1 MAKKMARKGPRRV
14 MKKAADMS
22 SLSRGA
28 KKTTS
33 KRAVKSTGRGGRT
46 MPQTR
51 PRTQPRPKTQQR
63 PKTSSATPSA
73 SKGGTRGKY
82 VYFFGTGKADGNREM
97 KDLLGGKGS
106 GLAEMTNAGLPVP
119 PGFTIS
125 TEACTLYYQ
134 EGRKTPEV
142 VDKQTLET
150 LGKLEQAA
158 GAKLGDVKNPLLV
171 SVRSGAKF
179 SMPGMMDT
187 ILNLG
192 LNDETVEGLKART
205 GNGRFAYDSYRRF
218 IQMYGNVVLEIPKEA
233 FERVL
238 EDVKEGRGAHLDTDL
253 DEEALREVVQRYKD
267 VVTSRAKRKFPQDP
281 LEQLRGAR
289 DAVFRSWNNARAIE
303 YRRIYEIPDS
313 IGTAVNVQMMV
324 FGNMGD
330 RSATGVGFTRNPATG
345 ANEFYGEFL
354 VNAQGE
360 DVVAG
365 IRTPQP
371 ISELEQVLP
380 QAYRELRTITSRL
393 EKHYKDVQDF
403 EFTIQDDK
411 LYMLQTRNGKR
422 TGYAAVLIATD
433 LVDEKLIT
441 PREAVLQVDPESV
454 SQLLAPVFEPKAW
467 KGLAVATKGLPASP
481 GAASGQAVFTA
492 DAAVEWTRQ
501 GKQVILVRKETVP
514 DDIHGMFVAQGI
526 LTATGGMTSHAA
538 VVGRQMGK
546 PSIVGAGA
554 LEIAEAARSFLVNG
568 QTIKEGDYVSFDGL
582 TGEVKIGQVA
592 TKPSEILQVVA
603 GEMKAQDSDVY
614 QRFERLLSWADEF
627 RRLGI
632 RANADQPDQA
642 EVAYAF
648 GARGIGLCR
657 TEHMFFGEG
666 RIPIVQRMILAD
678 NESDR
683 RKAVMELLPLQRGD
697 FYGVFKAMHG
707 NPVTIRTI
715 DPPLHEFL
723 PKREELMVE
732 LARMEV
738 QGKAGKELEEKRA
751 LLRRVEQL
759 HEFNPMLGHRGVRLG
774 ITYPEIT
781 EMQTRAIIEAACQLA
796 KEGTTVVPE
805 IMIPLVG
812 HVKELKDQKTVVDRV
827 AEEVMKEQGVRVKYL
842 VGTMIEVP
850 RGAITAD
857 EIALEAQ
864 FFSFGTNDLTQL
876 TFGFS
881 RDDIGKFLGAYQDK
895 KILDKDPFATIDTVG
910 VGQLVSMAVEK
921 GRSARL
927 DLKLGICGEHGGDP
941 SSIHFFEKAGLD
953 YVSASPYRIPVA
965 RLAAAQAALQ
975 VKVGD

>member
-1 MAKKMARKGPRRV
+1 MAKKVAVKD
-14 MKKAADMS
+14 KSKSKSKAKRAAKS
-22 SLSRGA
+22 GA
-28 KKTTS
+28 K
-33 KRAVKSTGRGGRT
+33 
-46 MPQTR
+46 
-51 PRTQPRPKTQQR
+51 
-63 PKTSSATPSA
+63 
-73 SKGGTRGKY
+73 KY
-82 VYFFGTGKADGNREM
+82 VYFFGGGKADGDRTM

-125 TEACTLYYQ
+125 TEACTLYYR
-134 EGRKTPEV
+134 EGRKVPAS
-142 VDKQTLET
+142 VDKQMIDNLA
-150 LGKLEQAA
+150 KLEKEA
-158 GAKLGDVKNPLLV
+158 GASLGDVKNPLLV

-192 LNDETVEGLKART
+192 LNDKTVEGLKART
-205 GNGRFAYDSYRRF
+205 SNGRFAFDSYRRF
-218 IQMYGNVVLEIPKEA
+218 IQMFGNVVLEIPKDA
-233 FERVL
+233 FEK
-238 EDVKEGRGAHLDTDL
+238 EFEAVKEKRKVHLDTEL
-253 DEEALREVVQRYKD
+253 DEQALREVVQRYKD
-267 VVTSRAKRKFPQDP
+267 VVRKKSGRDFPQDP
-281 LEQLRGAR
+281 LAQLRGAR

-313 IGTAVNVQMMV
+313 IGTAVNVQLMV
-324 FGNMGD
+324 FGNTGD

-345 ANEFYGEFL
+345 AKEFYGEFL

-371 ISELEQVLP
+371 ISELEKVMP
-380 QAYRELRTITSRL
+380 KAYKQLRDITTRL

-403 EFTIQDDK
+403 EFTIQDDR
-411 LYMLQTRNGKR
+411 LFMLQTRNGKR
-422 TGYAAVLIATD
+422 TGYAAVVIATD

-441 PREAVLQVDPESV
+441 PKDAVLQVDPESV

-467 KGLAVATKGLPASP
+467 KALPVATKGLPASP
-481 GAASGQAVFTA
+481 GAASGQVVFTA
-492 DAAVEWTRQ
+492 DDAVEWSRQ

-554 LEIAEAARSFLVNG
+554 LEIEESARRFSVNG
-568 QTIKEGDYVSFDGL
+568 KKVKEGEYVSFDGL
-582 TGEVKIGQVA
+582 SGEVKIGQVA
-592 TKPSEILQVVA
+592 TTPSEILQVVA
-603 GEMKAQDSDVY
+603 GQMKPNQSAVY
-614 QRFERLLSWADEF
+614 QRFEKLLSWADKY

-642 EVAYAF
+642 ETAYAF

-678 NESDR
+678 NERDR
-683 RKAVMELLPLQRGD
+683 RKALDELLPLQRGD

-707 NPVTIRTI
+707 TPVTIRTI

-723 PKREELMVE
+723 PKREELMVDV
-732 LARMEV
+732 ATMEAK
-738 QGKAGKELEEKRA
+738 GETGKELDEKRA
-751 LLRRVEQL
+751 LLRRVEAL

-796 KEGTTVVPE
+796 KEGVKVVPE

-812 HVKELKDQKTVVDRV
+812 HVKELRDQKAVVVRV
-827 AEEVMKEQGVRVKYL
+827 ADAVMKEQGVKVKYL

-850 RGAITAD
+850 RASVTAD
-857 EIALEAQ
+857 EIAQEAE

-881 RDDIGKFLGAYQDK
+881 RDDIGKFLAFYQDK

-910 VGQLVSMAVEK
+910 VGQLVSTGVQK
-921 GRSARL
+921 GRSVRA
-927 DLKLGICGEHGGDP
+927 DLKVGICGEHGGDP
-941 SSIHFFEKAGLD
+941 SSIHFFEKVGLD

>member
-1 MAKKMARKGPRRV
+1 MAQKSARK
-14 MKKAADMS
+14 
-22 SLSRGA
+22 
-28 KKTTS
+28 T
-33 KRAVKSTGRGGRT
+33 
-46 MPQTR
+46 
-51 PRTQPRPKTQQR
+51 PRPHPHR
-63 PKTSSATPSA
+63 PPPPKAPARSAEALRAKADARAPA
-73 SKGGTRGKY
+73 KY
-82 VYFFGTGKADGNREM
+82 VYFFGNGKADGDRTM

-134 EGRKTPEV
+134 QKRKTPAEV
-142 VDKQTLET
+142 DAEMVDNLR
-150 LGKLEQAA
+150 KLEKAA
-158 GAKLGDVKNPLLV
+158 GAMLGDVKNPLLV

-192 LNDETVEGLKART
+192 MNDQTVEGIKART
-205 GNGRFAYDSYRRF
+205 ANGRFAYDSYRRF
-218 IQMYGNVVLEIPKEA
+218 IQMFGNVVLEIPKDE
-233 FERVL
+233 FEHKL
-238 EDVKEGRGAHLDTDL
+238 DEVKKQAGAKVDTDL
-253 DEEALREVVQRYKD
+253 TEQDLVEVVNRYKA
-267 VVTSRAKRKFPQDP
+267 VVRSRRAASDFPQDP
-281 LEQLRGAR
+281 LTQLRGAR

-303 YRRIYEIPDS
+303 YRRIYDIPDA
-313 IGTAVNVQMMV
+313 IGTAVNVQAMV

-354 VNAQGE
+354 INAQGE
-360 DVVAG
+360 DVVSG
-365 IRTPQP
+365 VRTPQP
-371 ISELEQVLP
+371 ITELQQVLP
-380 QAYRELRTITSRL
+380 KAYKELRTITSRL

-403 EFTIQDDK
+403 EFTIQDDR

-422 TGYAAVLIATD
+422 TGYAAVMIATD
-433 LVDEKLIT
+433 LVNEKLIT
-441 PREAVLQVDPESV
+441 PKDAVLQVDPESV

-467 KGLAVATKGLPASP
+467 KALGVTTKGLPASP

-492 DAAVEWTRQ
+492 DDAVEWTRQ
-501 GKQVILVRKETVP
+501 GKKVILVRKETVP

-554 LEIAEAARSFLVNG
+554 LEISEAAKTCKVGG
-568 QTIKEGDYVSFDGL
+568 QTINEGDHISFDGL
-582 TGEVKIGQVA
+582 TGEVKVGQVP
-592 TKPSEILQVVA
+592 TKPSEILQVIA
-603 GEMKAQDSDVY
+603 GELKPKQSDVY
-614 QRFERLLSWADEF
+614 QRFEKLLSWADKF

-642 EVAYAF
+642 EIAYAF

-678 NESDR
+678 NEKDR
-683 RKAVMELLPLQRGD
+683 RAALDELLPLQRGD

-707 NPVTIRTI
+707 EAVTIRTI

-723 PKREELMVE
+723 PKREDLMVDI
-732 LARMEV
+732 ARMEE
-738 QGKAGKELEEKRA
+738 QGRKGKEIDDKRKV
-751 LLRRVEQL
+751 LRRVEQL

-796 KEGTTVVPE
+796 KEKIKVVPE

-812 HVKELKDQKTVVDRV
+812 LVKELRDQKAIVQRV
-827 AEEVMKEQGVRVKYL
+827 AAEVMKEQGVTIKYL

-850 RGAITAD
+850 RGATTAD
-857 EIALEAQ
+857 EIAKEAE

-895 KILDKDPFATIDTVG
+895 KILDKDPFATIDTIG
-910 VGQLVSMAVEK
+910 VGELVEMGVKK
-921 GRSARL
+921 GRSARP
-927 DLKLGICGEHGGDP
+927 DLKIGICGEHGGDP
-941 SSIHFFEKAGLD
+941 ASIHFFEKVGLD
-953 YVSASPYRIPVA
+953 YVSCSPYRVPVA
-965 RLAAAQAALQ
+965 RLAAAQAALH